1 MAVFNYLRKEIDAK
15 IVYYGP
21 AVCGKTT
28 NLQFVHQN
36 LKPDQRGKMVSLAT
50 NEDRTLFF
58 DFLPVELQSV
68 RGFKTRFHLYTVPGQ
83 AYYGATRRA
92 VLTGAD
98 GVVFVVDSQAEKLDE
113 NLFSLKDMEE
123 NLRYYG
129 KRIETIPLV
138 VQYNKRD
145 LPNILSIEDLN
156 QKINRFN
163 VPYNESVAI
172 TGQGVFETL
181 TMVCQLVLRAIE
193 AGVDAR
199 RMAAAVPEGVPEIQ
213 PRAVGK
219 GTARP
224 ETAKSQPELL
234 SKPEPASRPELF
246 SKPEPLSRPEPLS
259 KKVLRLETEKLANEP
274 AEAPSETV
282 PLRQPMPVGRATPSP
297 GVTALPPGT
306 KPGLGIRTPDK
317 AAPSPGAA
325 PSIPGGRPGLG
336 LRTERKTPP
345 LETPKPDPE
354 RERPASPNLRLESVP
369 KETESSHPALSVRTG
384 GAPRPGKTGPLPETL
399 PSGREGGTVRPPSL
413 EKPIEKIEKEMA
425 RPQESRRIP
434 IDRKPVEPVLPEKEI
449 PEALAPQPAP
459 DDGLLHS
466 EAMAG
471 SAAGDPRRAETRSFL
486 GRMFERRKA
495 ESIPNAEEEPVEKT
509 AQPTEK
515 LRIIS
520 CGQPRISPPAGLE
533 IPLLLKVDGQ
543 ERSLSFTL
551 KIQLDPTGP
560 KME

>member
-181 TMVCQLVLRAIE
+181 TMVC
-193 AGVDAR
+193 
-199 RMAAAVPEGVPEIQ
+199 
-213 PRAVGK
+213 
-219 GTARP
+219 
-224 ETAKSQPELL
+224 
-234 SKPEPASRPELF
+234 
-246 SKPEPLSRPEPLS
+246 
-259 KKVLRLETEKLANEP
+259 
-274 AEAPSETV
+274 
-282 PLRQPMPVGRATPSP
+282 
-297 GVTALPPGT
+297 
-306 KPGLGIRTPDK
+306 
-317 AAPSPGAA
+317 
-325 PSIPGGRPGLG
+325 
-336 LRTERKTPP
+336 
-345 LETPKPDPE
+345 
-354 RERPASPNLRLESVP
+354 
-369 KETESSHPALSVRTG
+369 
-384 GAPRPGKTGPLPETL
+384 
-399 PSGREGGTVRPPSL
+399 
-413 EKPIEKIEKEMA
+413 
-425 RPQESRRIP
+425 
-434 IDRKPVEPVLPEKEI
+434 
-449 PEALAPQPAP
+449 
-459 DDGLLHS
+459 
-466 EAMAG
+466 
-471 SAAGDPRRAETRSFL
+471 
-486 GRMFERRKA
+486 
-495 ESIPNAEEEPVEKT
+495 
-509 AQPTEK
+509 
-515 LRIIS
+515 
-520 CGQPRISPPAGLE
+520 
-533 IPLLLKVDGQ
+533 
-543 ERSLSFTL
+543 
-551 KIQLDPTGP
+551 
-560 KME
+560 